1 MPSRP
6 FSVAVASARNGN
18 RRQRPCVR
26 AVGQVPV
33 EEAISPSLSRSE
45 RRRRSSAFRLRR
57 QTASVR
63 AGRQMEANRPAHARQ
78 SKSHRGCCR
87 MHPEKAL
94 YAIAAAGSRS
104 TDATELANAFVGLR
118 GTAEFGHVASG
129 MLSEFGSLTVA
140 SRYKFQQ
147 SSRPSPLPFTRLC
160 ICLSLSGS
168 SDFLTTC
175 LPTQLCSSSPLSS
188 AFTQQ
193 DPHCSNPPW

>member
-1 MPSRP
+1 MPSKP
-6 FSVAVASARNGN
+6 FSVTVASARNGN
-18 RRQRPCVR
+18 RTQRPCVR
-26 AVGQVPV
+26 AVGQVLV

-63 AGRQMEANRPAHARQ
+63 AGREMEANRSAHARQ

-87 MHPEKAL
+87 MHPQKAL
-94 YAIAAAGSRS
+94 HATAAAGSRA
-104 TDATELANAFVGLR
+104 TDATELANAFVGQR
-118 GTAEFGHVASG
+118 GTAEFGRVASG
-129 MLSEFGSLTVA
+129 MLSEFRPLTVA

-160 ICLSLSGS
+160 ICLSQVLRTS
-168 SDFLTTC
+168 SRTPC

-188 AFTQQ
+188 ASMQQ